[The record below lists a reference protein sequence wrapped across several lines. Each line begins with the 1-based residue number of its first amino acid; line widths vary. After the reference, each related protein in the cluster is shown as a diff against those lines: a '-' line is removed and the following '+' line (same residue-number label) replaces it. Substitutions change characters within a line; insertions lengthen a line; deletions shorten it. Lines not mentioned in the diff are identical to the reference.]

1 MSEENTARIYTVNLA
16 KAWDTPKYRRT
27 DRVINIIKEFT
38 QRHMQTDKVKID
50 QDLNRHIWSRGKKN
64 PPRKIRLRMVKEDDD
79 TVVVSSYIEEKRT
92 ETESK
97 KTISEEL
104 VEKQVEEQKEDK
116 VELGEEVLVEKQVE
130 EQKEDKVELGEEVLV
145 EKQVEEQKEDK
156 VQAKQ
161 KEKSK

>member
-1 MSEENTARIYTVNLA
+1 MSEENTAKIYTVNLA

-38 QRHMQTDKVKID
+38 ERHMQTDKVKID

-92 ETESK
+92 ETESEEK
-97 KTISEEL
+97 ISEEL

-116 VELGEEVLVEKQVE
+116 VELEEEPVEKQLE
-130 EQKEDKVELGEEVLV
+130 EQKEDN
-145 EKQVEEQKEDK
+145 

>member
-1 MSEENTARIYTVNLA
+1 MSEENTARIYTVNLS

-64 PPRKIRLRMVKEDDD
+64 PPRRIRLRMVKEDDD

-92 ETESK
+92 ETESEE
-97 KTISEEL
+97 TISEEL
-104 VEKQVEEQKEDK
+104 VEKQVEERKEEK
-116 VELGEEVLVEKQVE
+116 VELEDVKEELVEKQVE
-130 EQKEDKVELGEEVLV
+130 ERKEEKVELEDVKEDKV
-145 EKQVEEQKEDK
+145 KP
-156 VQAKQ
+156 KQ
-161 KEKSK
+161 KAKSK

>member
-1 MSEENTARIYTVNLA
+1 MSEENTARIYTVNLS

-64 PPRKIRLRMVKEDDD
+64 PPRKIRVRMVKEDDD

-92 ETESK
+92 ETESEE
-97 KTISEEL
+97 TISEEL

-116 VELGEEVLVEKQVE
+116 VELEEE
-130 EQKEDKVELGEEVLV
+130 EELV

-161 KEKSK
+161 KEKRKK

>member
-79 TVVVSSYIEEKRT
+79 TVVVSSYIEERRT
-92 ETESK
+92 ETESEEERRTETESEE
-97 KTISEEL
+97 TISEEL
-104 VEKQVEEQKEDK
+104 VKKQVEEQKEDK
-116 VELGEEVLVEKQVE
+116 VELEEELVKKQVE
-130 EQKEDKVELGEEVLV
+130 EQKEDKV
-145 EKQVEEQKEDK
+145 KANQK
-156 VQAKQ
+156 
-161 KEKSK
+161 

>member
-1 MSEENTARIYTVNLA
+1 MSEENTARIYTVNLS

-38 QRHMQTDKVKID
+38 ERHMQTDKVKID

-92 ETESK
+92 ESESEE
-97 KTISEEL
+97 ISEV
-104 VEKQVEEQKEDK
+104 VEKKVEEPKQDK
-116 VELGEEVLVEKQVE
+116 VELKEAVEKKVE
-130 EQKEDKVELGEEVLV
+130 EPKQDKVELKEAV
-145 EKQVEEQKEDK
+145 EKKVEEPKQDK
-156 VQAKQ
+156 VQANRKSKSKQ
-161 KEKSK
+161 K

>member
-1 MSEENTARIYTVNLA
+1 MSEENTSRIYTVNLS

-38 QRHMQTDKVKID
+38 ERHMQTDKVKID

-92 ETESK
+92 ESESEE
-97 KTISEEL
+97 ISEEV
-104 VEKQVEEQKEDK
+104 VEKKVEEPKQDK
-116 VELGEEVLVEKQVE
+116 VELKEEVVEKKVE
-130 EQKEDKVELGEEVLV
+130 EP
-145 EKQVEEQKEDK
+145 KQDK
-156 VQAKQ
+156 VQANRKGKSKQ
-161 KEKSK
+161 K

>member
-92 ETESK
+92 EAELEE
-97 KTISEEL
+97 TISEEP
-104 VEKQVEEQKEDK
+104 VEKQVEEQKEDN
-116 VELGEEVLVEKQVE
+116 
-130 EQKEDKVELGEEVLV
+130 
-145 EKQVEEQKEDK
+145 

>member
-79 TVVVSSYIEEKRT
+79 TVVVSSYIEERRT
-92 ETESK
+92 ETESEE
-97 KTISEEL
+97 TISEEL
-104 VEKQVEEQKEDK
+104 VKKQVEERKEDKVELEEELVKKQVEEQKEDK
-116 VELGEEVLVEKQVE
+116 VKAN
-130 EQKEDKVELGEEVLV
+130 QKG
-145 EKQVEEQKEDK
+145 
-156 VQAKQ
+156 
-161 KEKSK
+161 KSK

>member
-1 MSEENTARIYTVNLA
+1 MSEENTARIYTVNLS

-38 QRHMQTDKVKID
+38 ERHMQTDKVKID

-92 ETESK
+92 ESESEE
-97 KTISEEL
+97 ISEV
-104 VEKQVEEQKEDK
+104 VEKKVEEPKQDK
-116 VELGEEVLVEKQVE
+116 I
-130 EQKEDKVELGEEVLV
+130 
-145 EKQVEEQKEDK
+145 
-156 VQAKQ
+156 QANRKGKSKQ
-161 KEKSK
+161 K

>member
-16 KAWDTPKYRRT
+16 KAWDTPRYRRT
-27 DRVINIIKEFT
+27 DRVVNIIKEFT

-92 ETESK
+92 EAESEE
-97 KTISEEL
+97 TISEEP
-104 VEKQVEEQKEDK
+104 VEKQVEEQKEDN
-116 VELGEEVLVEKQVE
+116 
-130 EQKEDKVELGEEVLV
+130 
-145 EKQVEEQKEDK
+145 